1 MSDTY
6 QYKKIEKHIRLKA
19 VINGRVSCHILL
31 SIYIKEDVMSLI
43 PRDSLFDLDNLF
55 NHFWSPA
62 VSKEMTADFFSP
74 RVDIKEK
81 KGKYEIT
88 ADLPGVDKDHMS
100 ITLENGVLTIEAS
113 TEEEKTEK
121 EDGKIIRK
129 ERRSGKFMRSFNL
142 GPGVKESDIDAKFKN
157 GVLKL
162 VVPKAKSPVV
172 EPKRI
177 DVK

>member
-1 MSDTY
+1 
-6 QYKKIEKHIRLKA
+6 
-19 VINGRVSCHILL
+19 
-31 SIYIKEDVMSLI
+31 MSLI
-43 PRDSLFDLDNLF
+43 PRDSLLDLDNLF

-62 VSKEMTADFFSP
+62 VSKDMSADFFSP

-88 ADLPGVDKDHMS
+88 ADLPGVNKDDLS
-100 ITLENGVLTIEAS
+100 VTLENGVLTIEAS
-113 TEEEKTEK
+113 TEEEKTEE
-121 EDGKIIRK
+121 EDGKVIRK

-142 GPGVKESDIDAKFKN
+142 GADVKESDVKANFKN

-162 VVPKAKSPVV
+162 TVPTAEKQVA

>member
-1 MSDTY
+1 MT
-6 QYKKIEKHIRLKA
+6 
-19 VINGRVSCHILL
+19 GRVSRRILL
-31 SIYIKEDVMSLI
+31 LIYIKEDVMSLI

-121 EDGKIIRK
+121 EDGKVIRK

-162 VVPKAKSPVV
+162 VVPKAKAQVV

>member
-1 MSDTY
+1 
-6 QYKKIEKHIRLKA
+6 
-19 VINGRVSCHILL
+19 
-31 SIYIKEDVMSLI
+31 MSLI

-88 ADLPGVDKDHMS
+88 ADLPGVSNEDLS
-100 ITLENGVLTIEAS
+100 VTLDNGVLTIEAS
-113 TEEEKTEK
+113 TEEEKTEE
-121 EDGKIIRK
+121 EDGKVIRK

-142 GPGVKESDIDAKFKN
+142 GSDVKEADIKAKFKN

-162 VVPKAKSPVV
+162 TVPASEKQAA

>member
-1 MSDTY
+1 
-6 QYKKIEKHIRLKA
+6 
-19 VINGRVSCHILL
+19 
-31 SIYIKEDVMSLI
+31 MSLI

-88 ADLPGVDKDHMS
+88 ADLPGVNNEDLS
-100 ITLENGVLTIEAS
+100 VTLDNGVLTIEAS
-113 TEEEKTEK
+113 TEEEKTE
-121 EDGKIIRK
+121 EDGKVIRK

-142 GPGVKESDIDAKFKN
+142 GSDIKESDIKAKFKN

-162 VVPKAKSPVV
+162 TVPTSEKQAA